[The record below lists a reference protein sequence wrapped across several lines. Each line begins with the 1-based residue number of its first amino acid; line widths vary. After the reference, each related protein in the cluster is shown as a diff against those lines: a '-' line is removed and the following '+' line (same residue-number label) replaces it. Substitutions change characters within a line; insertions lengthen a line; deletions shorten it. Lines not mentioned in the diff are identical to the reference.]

1 VNKIKYFSAITVI
14 CLLVSACKTSKT
26 ASSGGN
32 NSKVET
38 FDTFYDRFHRDEAFQ
53 KSRTKFPLQGKSISE
68 GKEVKWTPESLPMMK
83 VKIYDV
89 DKKTYKSTYKKTDKS
104 FIQKVWQPNTEF
116 LFEARFELISK
127 KWFLVYV
134 LDQNF

>member
-1 VNKIKYFSAITVI
+1 VNIIKYFSAITLF
-14 CLLVSACKTSKT
+14 CLLLSACKTSKT
-26 ASSGGN
+26 ASTSGS
-32 NSKVET
+32 NSKVEM
-38 FDTFYDRFHRDEAFQ
+38 FDTFYDRFHKDEAFQ
-53 KSRTKFPLQGKSISE
+53 KSRIKFPLQGKYISE
-68 GKEVKWTPESLPMMK
+68 GKEVKWTPENLPMMK

-127 KWFLVYV
+127 KWYLVYV
-134 LDQNF
+134 VDQNF